1 MERAEHKQGFYVYGI
16 MALSERQT
24 FGPLGIGGRGDLV
37 YTLPYRDLA
46 AIVSHSPIVRYAVT
60 RENSLAHAR
69 VLERAMQDATVLPVR
84 FCTIAEE
91 ESVLLEKVL
100 QARYQELVGL
110 IGQVEGKVE
119 LGVRA
124 MWTDLE
130 AIFAE
135 IVAEQRDI
143 KALKEQLGHEKN
155 EQRKYAGAI
164 HIGQLVQRS
173 LEEKKRREADE
184 LFEALKPLCIDWRR
198 NQLYGDMNIINAAFL
213 VAKTGERAFDEK
225 ILELEQRYGTRK
237 KIKYIG
243 PVVPYNFVEI
253 VIAW

>member
-1 MERAEHKQGFYVYGI
+1 MDRTESKEGFYIYGI
-16 MALSERQT
+16 LAAHQQRE
-24 FGPLGIGGRGDLV
+24 FGPIGIGERGDTV
-37 YTLPYRDLA
+37 YTLPYRDLS
-46 AIVSHSPIVRYAVT
+46 AIVSRSPIVKYPVT
-60 RENSLAHAR
+60 RDNTLAHAR
-69 VLERAMQDATVLPVR
+69 VLEKAMEDTTVLPVR
-84 FCTIAEE
+84 FCTIAER
-91 ESVLLEKVL
+91 ESVLVEKVL
-100 QARYQELVGL
+100 QARYQELQGL
-110 IGQVEGKVE
+110 IRRVEGKIE

-135 IVAEQRDI
+135 IVAENREI
-143 KALKEQLGHEKN
+143 KAIKEQLLHEKN
-155 EQRKYAGAI
+155 EQRKYAGRI

-184 LFEALKPLCIDWRR
+184 LFDALKLISSDWRR

-213 VAKTGERAFDEK
+213 VEKEKEKTFDDK
-225 ILELEQRYGTRK
+225 ILKLEQEYGRRK